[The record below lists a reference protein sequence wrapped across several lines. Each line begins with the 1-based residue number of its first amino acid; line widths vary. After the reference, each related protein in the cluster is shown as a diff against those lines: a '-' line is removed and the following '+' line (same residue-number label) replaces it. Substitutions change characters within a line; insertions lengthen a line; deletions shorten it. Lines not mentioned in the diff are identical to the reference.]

1 MTYGRLCL
9 RRLYVVGTVDHAR
22 IVTTS
27 GKILPS
33 IQMVRFFDSEVC
45 SSADTN
51 PMGIATEAT
60 ASVPRLAPLCHVSSY
75 VDCRSD
81 SGALSL
87 P

>member
-33 IQMVRFFDSEVC
+33 IQMVRFLTLK
-45 SSADTN
+45 SAHLPT
-51 PMGIATEAT
+51 PIPWAL
-60 ASVPRLAPLCHVSSY
+60 RQKLQPLCHALLRY
-75 VDCRSD
+75 VMFRVM
-81 SGALSL
+81 
-87 P
+87 